1 MMLLSERLEYSRAER
16 VSDAAIHYS
25 GLALVLVAVPV
36 LITSAAF
43 LRGDFTTMFAIS
55 VYGLALI
62 AMIGCS
68 ALYNLAPYPGW
79 DGLFQR
85 MDHSAIYLKIA
96 GTYTPFTMISGN
108 GFWLLSLV
116 WLAAGIGVLVK
127 IASPLRFRRL
137 ALGLYLAMGWAGLA
151 AGSTFLATLSTPVV
165 VLIAL
170 GGSLY
175 TVGVVF
181 YVLDRLPFHY
191 TIWHVCVLV
200 ASGVFFGAVYVH
212 LIQHAA

>member
-1 MMLLSERLEYSRAER
+1 MVLLNERLDYSRAER
-16 VSDAAIHYS
+16 VSDAVIHYS
-25 GLALVLVAVPV
+25 GLALALVAVPV

-43 LRGDFTTMFAIS
+43 LRGDFTAMFAVS
-55 VYGLALI
+55 VYGAALI

-96 GTYTPFTMISGN
+96 GTYTPFTMIPGN
-108 GFWLLSLV
+108 SVWLLALV
-116 WLAAGIGVLVK
+116 WLAAGIGVMIKV
-127 IASPLRFRRL
+127 ASPLRFRRL
-137 ALGLYLAMGWAGLA
+137 ALGLYLALGWAGLA
-151 AGSTFLATLSTPVV
+151 AGGTFLATLSAPVIA
-165 VLIAL
+165 LIAL
-170 GGSLY
+170 GGCLY
-175 TVGVVF
+175 TIGVVF

-191 TIWHVCVLV
+191 TIWHVFVLV
-200 ASGVFFGAVYVH
+200 ASAVFFSAVYMH